1 MSSKLWA
8 VFQAQLQRSWG
19 DQAKLVLGTLAL
31 ALFVHRVIL
40 TVYRLWFHP
49 LAKYPG
55 PSWWGAS
62 DLFWLWRTNVRG
74 TYTREAPG
82 LQRKY
87 GNIVRLGP
95 NRLMVDGSIAWTQI
109 FSLNTKLHGMDEFS
123 KVPNQLFP
131 GDYKTIVAAPRDEH
145 RRMRRQLNHAFSD
158 AALKEQEG
166 IINLYVGKLT
176 DHLERLGKA
185 GEAVDIAT
193 WLNYTTFDIIGDLTF
208 AESFHN
214 LDDSSFHP
222 YVAGFFRAIRG
233 FAYSRMILAKPHLTP
248 FFLVFVGV
256 REIWTAISTMM
267 ENLKLGDA
275 KVKARMAMGA
285 EPPDGRRDFM
295 TYMMRE
301 TRDGQPGFSEQDIM
315 MNSGL
320 LIGAGSETTASAV
333 SGFFFFAGMSRD
345 KLKPLIDEIRSTYQ
359 SESDI
364 TLVNTQHLPYL
375 RACMEETLRVFPTVV
390 ETPPRQSP
398 GATLDG
404 KWVPRGTLLH
414 VNQVAT
420 MRNRDSFVDPEEW
433 CPERWLPETHPLYD
447 PRFKADNK
455 AAFKPFSYGPR
466 DCAGKNLAY
475 SEMRLIISRILHR
488 LDFELVPGQERW
500 YEDKYVWSVWEK
512 KPLNVNFR
520 LAGES

>member
-1 MSSKLWA
+1 MVIAIHRA
-8 VFQAQLQRSWG
+8 V
-19 DQAKLVLGTLAL
+19 
-31 ALFVHRVIL
+31 L
-40 TVYRLWFHP
+40 TIYRLWFHP
-49 LAKYPG
+49 LSKYPG
-55 PSWWGAS
+55 PKWWGAS
-62 DLFWLWRTNVRG
+62 DLFWLWRANVRG
-74 TYTREAPG
+74 TYTREAPS

-95 NRLMVDGSIAWTQI
+95 NRLMVDGSIAWTQV
-109 FSLNTKLHGMDEFS
+109 FSLNATVHGMDEFA

-166 IINLYVGKLT
+166 IIGRYVEKLV
-176 DHLERLGKA
+176 DHLEQASG
-185 GEAVDIAT
+185 AVDIAT

-222 YVAGFFRAIRG
+222 YVSGFFRAIRG

-248 FFLVFVGV
+248 FFLVFVGW

-267 ENLKLGDA
+267 ENMKLGDA

-285 EPPDGRRDFM
+285 EPKDGRRDFM

-301 TRDGQPGFSEQDIM
+301 TRDGKPGFSEQEIM

-333 SGFFFFAGMSRD
+333 SGFFFFAGMSPVA
-345 KLKPLIDEIRSTYQ
+345 LEPLIEEVRSAYKA
-359 SESDI
+359 ESDI
-364 TLVNTQHLPYL
+364 NLVNTQHLPYL
-375 RACMEETLRVFPTVV
+375 RACIDETLRCFPTVV

-398 GATLDG
+398 GTMFEG

-420 MRNRDSFVDPEEW
+420 MRNKGNFINAESW
-433 CPERWLPETHPLYD
+433 CPQRWLPKTHPLYD
-447 PRFKADNK
+447 PRFENDNK

-475 SEMRLIISRILHR
+475 SEMRLMICKILYR
-488 LDFELVPGQERW
+488 LDFELVDGQEQW
-500 YEDKYVWSVWEK
+500 YTDKHTPDGSGSCSLTSAFYGVLFPLQAPEESQ
-512 KPLNVNFR
+512 KPIDDTL
-520 LAGES
+520 

>member
-1 MSSKLWA
+1 MA
-8 VFQAQLQRSWG
+8 
-19 DQAKLVLGTLAL
+19 
-31 ALFVHRVIL
+31 L

-49 LAKYPG
+49 LSQYPG
-55 PSWWGAS
+55 PKWWGAS

-74 TYTREAPG
+74 TYTREAPD

-95 NRLMVDGSIAWTQI
+95 NRLMVDGSIAWTQV
-109 FSLNTKLHGMDEFS
+109 FSLNAKIHGMDEFS

-166 IINLYVGKLT
+166 IISLYVGKLI
-176 DHLERLGKA
+176 DHLERMA
-185 GEAVDIAT
+185 EASEAADITA

-222 YVAGFFRAIRG
+222 YVSGFFRGIRG

-248 FFLVFVGV
+248 FFLIFVGW

-267 ENLKLGDA
+267 DNLKLGDA

-333 SGFFFFAGMSRD
+333 SGFFFFAGMSPE
-345 KLKPLIDEIRSTYQ
+345 KLKPLVDEVRSTYS
-359 SESDI
+359 SESEI
-364 TLVNTQHLPYL
+364 NLVNTQHLPYL
-375 RACMEETLRVFPTVV
+375 RACMDETLRVFPTVV

-398 GATLDG
+398 GAMVEG
-404 KWVPRGTLLH
+404 KWVPRG
-414 VNQVAT
+414 V
-420 MRNRDSFVDPEEW
+420 
-433 CPERWLPETHPLYD
+433 
-447 PRFKADNK
+447 
-455 AAFKPFSYGPR
+455 SY
-466 DCAGKNLAY
+466 
-475 SEMRLIISRILHR
+475 H
-488 LDFELVPGQERW
+488 
-500 YEDKYVWSVWEK
+500 
-512 KPLNVNFR
+512 
-520 LAGES
+520 